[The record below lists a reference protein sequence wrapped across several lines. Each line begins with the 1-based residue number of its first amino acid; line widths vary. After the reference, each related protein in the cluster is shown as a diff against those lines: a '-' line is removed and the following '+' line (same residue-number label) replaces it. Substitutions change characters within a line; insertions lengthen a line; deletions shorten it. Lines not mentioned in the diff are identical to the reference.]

1 MDAKTKKKIQDG
13 FKGYSKEEL
22 ADKLAEAKEFIA
34 ANTGKPDTEDTLG
47 AKDAV
52 EVLTELLGA
61 KPDEAAKGDTAE
73 VTALKAQLAAA
84 EAKLVRAGVSPEIEA
99 LVAQKMRMGLSR
111 EDAMVCARRQV
122 LHDAVVAEHEA
133 VIDAAVAKVNKQF
146 EGKDKRSP
154 EYKEALANAK
164 SEATAKNKTGEKL
177 VTAGAAQ

>member
-1 MDAKTKKKIQDG
+1 MDAKTRTALTKEY
-13 FKGYSKEEL
+13 KGYSKEEL
-22 ADKLAEAKEFIA
+22 ADKLEQAKSFVENPGNATAEEL
-34 ANTGKPDTEDTLG
+34 DG
-47 AKDAV
+47 AKVTV
-52 EVLTELLGA
+52 EFLTELLGGKA
-61 KPDEAAKGDTAE
+61 DDSAKGDTAE

>member
-1 MDAKTKKKIQDG
+1 MDAKTRAALTKEY
-13 FKGYSKEEL
+13 KGYSKEEL
-22 ADKLAEAKEFIA
+22 ADKLEQAKGFVANPNNATAEELA
-34 ANTGKPDTEDTLG
+34 G
-47 AKDAV
+47 AKATV
-52 EVLTELLGA
+52 EFLSELTGA
-61 KPDEAAKGDTAE
+61 KPDDDAAKGDTAE
-73 VTALKAQLAAA
+73 VIELKAQLKAA

-99 LVAQKMRMGLSR
+99 LVAQKIRMGLSR

-154 EYKEALANAK
+154 EFKEALANAK
-164 SEATAKNKTGEKL
+164 SEATAKNNTGEKL